1 MKGISILTGAVIA
14 LGLGGAPAA
23 FANDDLEEVT
33 MEMVFDEVDE
43 IGGARL
49 SLEEDELA
57 RDARGEEESDGDGG
71 SDEVGRDRSEG
82 DGFAEDERVAELT
95 DDDFGVEHDDERG
108 EGDLE
113 DHDVEEEPEHDG
125 ELDGDLEGEEG
136 LGEDEELGGDDVAA
150 ESDVESID
158 DVIED
163 DMPEEDDLV

>member
-23 FANDDLEEVT
+23 FANDDIEEVT
-33 MEMVFDEVDE
+33 MEMVFDDVDE

-57 RDARGEEESDGDGG
+57 RDVRSDEESDGG
-71 SDEVGRDRSEG
+71 SDDGVSDRRES
-82 DGFAEDERVAELT
+82 DRFAEDERVADLT
-95 DDDFGVEHDDERG
+95 DDDLGVEHDDEEG

-113 DHDVEEEPEHDG
+113 DHDVEEPEHDG
-125 ELDGDLEGEEG
+125 EMDGELD
-136 LGEDEELGGDDVAA
+136 GEDEMGDDVAV

-158 DVIED
+158 DVVED
-163 DMPEEDDLV
+163 DMPEEDDVA